1 MVTKWLYRVS
11 TPVADNCNEE
21 SINVC
26 IRDYILPYLN
36 LEEGQYVK
44 AAKNPNYKGFFS
56 QEDKPRWEFWV
67 CEGRQEDC
75 W

>member
-1 MVTKWLYRVS
+1 MITKWLYKVS
-11 TPVADNCNEE
+11 TPVADHCNEE

-44 AAKNPNYKGFFS
+44 AVKNDNYKGYFVS
-56 QEDKPRWEFWV
+56 NSRWEFWV
-67 CEGRQEDC
+67 CEGRQEDY
-75 W
+75 WL